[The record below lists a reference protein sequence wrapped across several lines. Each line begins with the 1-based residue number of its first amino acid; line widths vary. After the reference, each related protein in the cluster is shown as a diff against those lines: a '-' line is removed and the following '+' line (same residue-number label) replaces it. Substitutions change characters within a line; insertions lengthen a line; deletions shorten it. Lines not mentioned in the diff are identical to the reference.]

1 MNYRVG
7 GSRTLSGIPVEQLNE
22 AEATAELERLAAE
35 IAEHDRRYYEHDAP
49 SVSDAEYDALRLRNS
64 AIEARFPNLKRADS
78 PTERVG
84 TAPSGKFSKVRHAI
98 PMLSLDNAFSDDD
111 VRDFVARIRRF
122 LRLGDD
128 ALLRITA
135 EPKIDGLSLSLRYE
149 NGELVHAVT
158 RGDGTTGEN
167 VTANAKTIDDIPAR
181 LKGSPPDVIEVRGEV
196 YMTKED
202 FADLNERQETAGK
215 QTYVNP
221 RNTAAGSLRQLD
233 ASVTAERPLKF
244 FAYAWGEV
252 SQLPADTQMGMVE
265 AFKAYGFQ
273 TNPLMDVFDSVEAL
287 LKHYHHIET
296 ERGAL
301 AYDIDGVVYK
311 VDDLSYQ
318 ERLGFVSRS
327 PRWAIAHKFPA
338 EKAMTTL
345 KAIDIQVG
353 RTGAI
358 TPVARLEPVTVGGVV
373 VENAT
378 LHNAEEIER
387 LGVMIGDTVIV
398 QRAGDVI
405 PQILGFVPEKRPV
418 DAEPYT
424 FPAKCPCDLA
434 TDIVR
439 EANISG
445 AESVVRRCSGE
456 FACPYQRKEHLKH
469 FVSRR
474 AFDIEGLGEK
484 QIEAFFDDA
493 MLPIR
498 TPADIFTL
506 QKRDAANPLQKL
518 KNREGYGEVS
528 AQKLFDAIEE
538 RRTVP
543 LERMIYALGIRHV
556 GEATAKTLARAYG
569 AWGAFEAAALQVADG
584 DTDTR
589 EEMDALEDIGAAVI
603 DSVAAYF
610 TEPHNRDLVEAL
622 AAELTIEEAERPAA
636 DTAFSGKTI
645 VFTGSLERMSRDE
658 AKEMA
663 ERLGA
668 KAAGSVSKKTDLV
681 VAGPG
686 AGSKLKKATELGIE
700 VIDED
705 EWFRR
710 TGRSS

>member
-1 MNYRVG
+1 MAD
-7 GSRTLSGIPVEQLNE
+7 TKLTPVEKLDQEE
-22 AEATAELERLAAE
+22 AAAELERLAAE
-35 IAEHDRRYYEHDAP
+35 LAEHDRRYHGEDAP
-49 SVSDAEYDALRLRNS
+49 TISDADYDALKQRNF
-64 AIEARFPNLKRADS
+64 AIEERFPDLKRADS
-78 PTERVG
+78 PSETVG
-84 TAPSGKFSKVRHAI
+84 AAVSEKFEKIRHRI

-111 VRDFVARIRRF
+111 VRDFAARVRRF
-122 LRLGDD
+122 LKLGDD
-128 ALLRITA
+128 APLKITA

-149 NGELVHAVT
+149 DGELVYAAT

-167 VTANAKTIDDIPAR
+167 VTANAKTISDIPNR
-181 LKGSPPDVIEVRGEV
+181 LKGTPPAVMEVRGEV

-202 FADLNERQETAGK
+202 FAELNERQAAAGK
-215 QTYVNP
+215 PTYVNP

-233 ASVTAERPLKF
+233 ASVTASRPLKF

-252 SQLPADTQMGMVE
+252 SDLPADTQMGMVE
-265 AFKAYGFQ
+265 AIAGFGFT
-273 TNPLMDVFDSVEAL
+273 TNPLMDVFDSVEKL
-287 LKHYHHIET
+287 IEHYHRIEM
-296 ERGAL
+296 ERGEL

-311 VDDLSYQ
+311 VDDLKLQ

-345 KAIDIQVG
+345 NAIDIQVG

-387 LGVMIGDTVIV
+387 LGVKIGDTVIV

-405 PQILGFVPEKRPV
+405 PQILGFVEEKRPK
-418 DAEPYT
+418 DAREFE
-424 FPAKCPCDLA
+424 FPSVCPCSLE
-434 TDIVR
+434 TPIVR
-439 EANISG
+439 ETNASG
-445 AESVVRRCSGE
+445 EESVVRRCSGE
-456 FACPYQRKEHLKH
+456 FACPFQRKEHLKH

-474 AFDIEGLGEK
+474 AFDIEGLGDK
-484 QIEAFFDDA
+484 QIEYFFDDEGG
-493 MLPIR
+493 LEIK

-506 QKRDAANPLQKL
+506 SKRDGSALTKL

-538 RRTVP
+538 RRTIP
-543 LERMIYALGIRHV
+543 LERLIYALGIRHV
-556 GEATAKTLARAYG
+556 GESTAKTLARAYG
-569 AWGAFEAAALQVADG
+569 DWASFETAALAVAHG
-584 DTDTR
+584 DEGAK
-589 EEMDALEDIGAAVI
+589 EEMDALEDIGDAVI
-603 DSVAAYF
+603 DAVARYF
-610 TEPHNRDLVEAL
+610 NEPHNREMVERL
-622 AAELTIEEAERPAA
+622 IEELTVEEAEKPQT
-636 DTAFSGKTI
+636 DTAFSGQTI

-658 AKEMA
+658 AKAMA

-668 KAAGSVSKKTDLV
+668 KTSGSVSKKTDLV

-686 AGSKLKKATELGIE
+686 AGSKLTKAQEFGIE

-710 TGRSS
+710 VEAL